1 MTPKFEKMQQKDMQK
16 CNDCDYLKGKECRK
30 HKWEEYEDIMEG
42 KITKMWRAL
51 GVTDRDWT
59 KYKVVFFNE
68 KSQLCCIPKDK
79 FRAQEQEKKKLEAQA
94 PPTLNAKQKKTL
106 MEKKFALQHE
116 LVERHLKQ
124 HDQ

>member
-1 MTPKFEKMQQKDMQK
+1 MQK
-16 CNDCDYLKGKECRK
+16 CNDCDYLKGKECRE

-68 KSQLCCIPKDK
+68 KS
-79 FRAQEQEKKKLEAQA
+79 
-94 PPTLNAKQKKTL
+94 
-106 MEKKFALQHE
+106 
-116 LVERHLKQ
+116 
-124 HDQ
+124 